1 MKKLNITWEG
11 IEDPTGYL
19 FSFAKSLAAV
29 VKNSPYAER
38 FEDIIATSG
47 FAFRMWVDRE
57 LCPSATSIW
66 AFAEQ
71 KRWVENG
78 GLCCGYVERLWGEDA
93 IEEERRKQAVEM
105 IKKSIDQGIGAVSW
119 DISGCEW
126 GVVTGYDDGEGV
138 FYTLKIN
145 GSEDKVPYDRL
156 GKMEMPILSVLTICG
171 QQEKAQE
178 EITAGM
184 LAIARAHLAGEEWCD
199 NAKGLAAYAALISF
213 VKEKLNAE
221 TAWNLEY
228 YLGTYAGLKY
238 YALKYFEKYGLAEL
252 AGKYRVVYGEWK
264 AAFDAKREKNVGD
277 AAVKEEI
284 AAHLEQAYQ
293 AEKEAVEVMEQM
305 KN

>member
-29 VKNSPYAER
+29 VKNSPYAEC

-47 FAFRMWVDRE
+47 FAFRMWVDAGG

-66 AFAEQ
+66 SFAEQ

-78 GLCCGYVERLWGEDA
+78 GLRCHYVERLWGEDA
-93 IEEERRKQAVEM
+93 VEEERREQATEM

-138 FYTLKIN
+138 FYTLKID
-145 GSEDKVPYDRL
+145 GSEDKAAYERL
-156 GKMEMPILSVLTICG
+156 GKMDMPILSVLTICG
-171 QQEKAQE
+171 QQEKTQE

-199 NAKGLAAYAALISF
+199 NAKGLAAYGALISF
-213 VKEKLNAE
+213 VRKKLSDD

-228 YLGTYAGLKY
+228 YLGTYAGLKL
-238 YALKYFEKYGLAEL
+238 YALKYFEKYGLTEL
-252 AGKYRVVYGEWK
+252 AEKYRVIYGEWK
-264 AAFDAKREKNVGD
+264 AAFDVKRGKNVGD

-284 AAHLEQAYQ
+284 AAHLERAYA
-293 AEKEAVEVMEQM
+293 AEKEGFVKMDG
-305 KN
+305 